1 LNRLSVGAGGMGGSG
16 LFSPGLGGSGVS
28 VGGTSAG
35 SGVGVAGLVSGNH
48 EGMSG
53 VEEFGP
59 PKEFEVPIA

>member
-1 LNRLSVGAGGMGGSG
+1 MGGSG